1 MGLHVSWGS
10 RAGALALGLALVLVA
25 CRAAPPAPTS
35 SAPAGS
41 APAAAATTPASAPAA
56 TAPEPAPRV
65 ALRIG
70 YSSVDA
76 SQTPLWVAQDA
87 GIFAANGIHADLLFV
102 ESGSKAL
109 QTLVAGEVPVG
120 LIGAAAVVSAVAGGA
135 ELAILAS
142 MADRY
147 PYKLMAVPSARQM
160 ADVRG
165 LRLGVSRFGSSSD
178 LATRAAL
185 KLSGLTDNDV
195 QLIQIGGDVQRVAAL
210 QSGAIDGAVLNP
222 PATTLVRKAGFNE
235 LVDLS
240 RLPDADYQHNTAVAT
255 RAFIASQPDVV
266 QRFVRALVQA
276 IRYGYTEKEAT
287 KQAIKHYNE
296 LEDPEGL
303 EEAYLQ
309 YYAPD
314 AMMLTHAPYVK
325 PKSLATTIEEAAAD
339 RPEARRLRYEDL
351 VDDRFVRALEDSGFI
366 RQLYGE

>member
-1 MGLHVSWGS
+1 V
-10 RAGALALGLALVLVA
+10 
-25 CRAAPPAPTS
+25 
-35 SAPAGS
+35 
-41 APAAAATTPASAPAA
+41 
-56 TAPEPAPRV
+56 PRV
-65 ALRIG
+65 ALRVG

-87 GIFAANGIHADLLFV
+87 GIFASNGLDTELLFV

-120 LIGAAAVVSAVAGGA
+120 LIGAAAVVSTVAGGA

-147 PYKLMAVPSARQM
+147 PYKLMGGPNAHQV
-160 ADVRG
+160 ADLRG
-165 LRLGVSRFGSSSD
+165 QRLGVSRFGSSFD

-185 KLSGLTDNDV
+185 KLSGLNDADV

-222 PATTLVRKAGFNE
+222 PATTVVRKAGFNE

-240 RLPDADYQHNTAVAT
+240 RLPDADYQHNTAVAP
-255 RAFIASQPDVV
+255 RSFIAAQPDVV
-266 QRFVRALVQA
+266 QRFVRSLVQA
-276 IRYGYTEKEAT
+276 IRYGYVEKDAT
-287 KQAIKHYNE
+287 KQAIKHYDE

-309 YYAPD
+309 YYAAD
-314 AMMLTHAPYVK
+314 AMMLTHAPHVK

-339 RPEARRLRYEDL
+339 RPEARQLRYEDL
-351 VDDRFVRALEDSGFI
+351 VDDRFVRALEDSGFV

>member
-1 MGLHVSWGS
+1 VIQRPRTRPAAAALTLI
-10 RAGALALGLALVLVA
+10 LALILGA
-25 CRAAPPAPTS
+25 CRAATAPATS
-35 SAPAGS
+35 SAPAAAPPAAAS
-41 APAAAATTPASAPAA
+41 AAPAAEQPP
-56 TAPEPAPRV
+56 PRV

-87 GIFAANGIHADLLFV
+87 GILAANGIDAELLFV

-135 ELAILAS
+135 EVAILAS

-147 PYKLMAVPSARQM
+147 PYKLMSVPAARQTT
-160 ADVRG
+160 DLRG
-165 LRLGVSRFGSSSD
+165 QRLGVSRFGSSSD

-185 KLSGLTDNDV
+185 KLSGLNENDV
-195 QLIQIGGDVQRVAAL
+195 QLLQIGGDVQRVAAL
-210 QSGAIDGAVLNP
+210 QSGAIDAAVLNP
-222 PATTLVRKAGFNE
+222 PATTVVRRAGFNE

-240 RLPDADYQHNTAVAT
+240 RLPDADYQHNTAVT
-255 RAFIASQPDVV
+255 SRAFIAAQPDVV
-266 QRFVRALVQA
+266 QRFVRSLVEA

-309 YYAPD
+309 YFASD

-325 PKSLATTIEEAAAD
+325 PKSLATTIQEAAAD
-339 RPEARRLRYEDL
+339 RPEALRLRYEDL
-351 VDDRFVRALEDSGFI
+351 VDDRFVRALDESGFV